1 MTVNERTG
9 LPIVEEDG
17 ASPDVARIFGEARRA
32 MHQPD
37 VPNIIKAVAVSP
49 VALKT
54 YWAMS
59 RTFYENTTLPD
70 ALVSMI
76 LYAVAHSNNCQYCS
90 AGHEA
95 NCRMMGVD
103 EEILFA
109 IAGDLHNLSPERVR
123 VIIEFAIMVSYDPKA
138 VSLEQ
143 YDQLRDFGISDPEM
157 VEIIMVAG
165 MGRLGDTLA
174 DSLKVEVD
182 DAVREMLGR

>member
-1 MTVNERTG
+1 MTLNPKTG
-9 LPIVEEDG
+9 LPIIEEDEATPEVG
-17 ASPDVARIFGEARRA
+17 RIYAEARRE
-32 MHQPD
+32 MHQPN
-37 VPNIIKAVAVSP
+37 VPNIIKAMAVSP

-54 YWAMS
+54 YWAMA
-59 RTFYENTTLPD
+59 RAFYENTTLPE
-70 ALVSMI
+70 ALVSML

-109 IAGDLHNLSPERVR
+109 IAGDLGKLSPERVR
-123 VIIEFAIMVSYDPKA
+123 VIIEFAVLVSFDPKS
-138 VSLEQ
+138 VTLEH
-143 YDQLRDFGISDPEM
+143 YEQLRGFGISDAEI
-157 VEIIMVAG
+157 VEIILVAG

-182 DAVREMLGR
+182 DSVREALGR

>member
-1 MTVNERTG
+1 MTINPTTG
-9 LPIVEEDG
+9 LPIIEEDE
-17 ASPDVARIFGEARRA
+17 ATPEIARIYAEARRE
-32 MHQPD
+32 MHQPN
-37 VPNIIKAVAVSP
+37 VPNIIKSMAVSP

-54 YWAMS
+54 YWAMA
-59 RTFYENTTLPD
+59 RTFYESTTLPE
-70 ALVSMI
+70 ALVSMV

-95 NCRMMGVD
+95 SCRMMGVD

-109 IAGDLHNLSPERVR
+109 IAGDLAKLSPERVR
-123 VIIEFAIMVSYDPKA
+123 VIIEFAVMVSYDPKS
-138 VSLEQ
+138 VSLAQ
-143 YDQLRDFGISDPEM
+143 YDQLRSFGISDSEI

-182 DAVREMLGR
+182 DSVREALGR